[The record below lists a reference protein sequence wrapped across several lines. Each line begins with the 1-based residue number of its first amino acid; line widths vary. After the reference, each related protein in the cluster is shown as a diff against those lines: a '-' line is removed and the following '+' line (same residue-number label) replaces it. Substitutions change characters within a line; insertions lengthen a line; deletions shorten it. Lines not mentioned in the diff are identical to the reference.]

1 MEYLLILWMV
11 AVLAQTHAVTPQK
24 MLYAYVFQ
32 VVCLFWNCVF
42 FRAPQDLA
50 SLDIFPWMG
59 AALVLV
65 FLEPFLLFLI
75 QVRREQDIRRTPAF
89 HANPVSL
96 AAALAAAVCYVVLD
110 GTLPFTM
117 GRDYLA
123 CAAAQALAGLLLLVR
138 SRSVSVRLAGLF
150 SVLNGI
156 LVFFLVFGT
165 FSL

>member
-11 AVLAQTHAVTPQK
+11 AILAQTRAVTPQK

-50 SLDIFPWMG
+50 SLNIFPWMG

-65 FLEPFLLFLI
+65 FLGPFLLFLI
-75 QVRREQDIRRTPAF
+75 QVRR
-89 HANPVSL
+89 
-96 AAALAAAVCYVVLD
+96 AAAVCYVALD
-110 GTLPFTM
+110 WNLPFAM

-138 SRSVSVRLAGLF
+138 ARSLSVRLAGLF

-156 LVFFLVFGT
+156 LVFLFVFGVI
-165 FSL
+165 SL

>member
-1 MEYLLILWMV
+1 MEYLLILWIV
-11 AVLAQTHAVTPQK
+11 AILAQTRAVTPQK

-50 SLDIFPWMG
+50 SLNIFPWMG

-65 FLEPFLLFLI
+65 FLGPFLLFLI
-75 QVRREQDIRRTPAF
+75 QVRREQEIRKTPVF
-89 HANPVSL
+89 RANPVSL
-96 AAALAAAVCYVVLD
+96 AAALAAAVCYVALD
-110 GTLPFTM
+110 WNLPFAM

-138 SRSVSVRLAGLF
+138 ARSLSVRLAGLF

-156 LVFFLVFGT
+156 LVFLFVFGVI
-165 FSL
+165 SL